1 MYVNT
6 SLHYTK
12 YLMTGSEV
20 HGNGEFYIPSHSVFH
35 LAISDMHKLFL
46 EETTQATG
54 TL

>member
-20 HGNGEFYIPSHSVFH
+20 HGNGEFYIP
-35 LAISDMHKLFL
+35 DTHKLFL